1 MQIEET
7 TYGHPLW
14 DRTMAFAEMCFWCTG
29 RYLAKK
35 MRENGFEPN
44 ERVLAAR
51 MADRRSLQG
60 GKDAG
65 LFNSYLMSGEIGLYE
80 KYGFQKMGE
89 YETIY
94 HTTDQLFS
102 RAL

>member
-1 MQIEET
+1 MQMEET
-7 TYGHPLW
+7 TYGHPLG
-14 DRTMAFAEMCFWCTG
+14 DRTMAFAEMCFWRAG

-44 ERVLAAR
+44 ERGPAAR

-65 LFNSYLMSGEIGLYE
+65 LFNNLSDE
-80 KYGFQKMGE
+80 
-89 YETIY
+89 
-94 HTTDQLFS
+94 
-102 RAL
+102 RRNWPR

>member
-1 MQIEET
+1 MQMEET
-7 TYGHPLW
+7 TYGHPLG
-14 DRTMAFAEMCFWCTG
+14 DRTMAFAEMCFWRTG

-44 ERVLAAR
+44 ERGPAAR

-65 LFNSYLMSGEIGLYE
+65 LFNSLPDERRNRPLEIW
-80 KYGFQKMGE
+80 
-89 YETIY
+89 
-94 HTTDQLFS
+94 FS
-102 RAL
+102 EDGGV